1 MVFSI
6 YEEHAM
12 KHTDYAA
19 QPPCGGRISSGG
31 GPRVKHFVLAIGL
44 AGCCA
49 AAYAQQAPTRDQAT
63 QALQNAMQRE
73 IQSMNNQQGFDSPS
87 ATSMTRSLEVKALD
101 NCSAAGAQS
110 VTCDVTT
117 SADVKG
123 NRREGTHRYEFYQ
136 QGGRWEARL
145 PAS

>member
-1 MVFSI
+1 MFSI

-19 QPPCGGRISSGG
+19 RPPHGG
-31 GPRVKHFVLAIGL
+31 GFSSLGRTGMKHFALAIGL

-49 AAYAQQAPTRDQAT
+49 VAYAQQAPTRDQAT

-87 ATSMTRSLEVKALD
+87 ATSMTRSLEVKALN
-101 NCSAAGAQS
+101 NCSASGSQS

>member
-1 MVFSI
+1 
-6 YEEHAM
+6 M
-12 KHTDYAA
+12 K
-19 QPPCGGRISSGG
+19 
-31 GPRVKHFVLAIGL
+31 KLVLALGL

-49 AAYAQQAPTRDQAT
+49 AVYAQEVPTREQAT

-73 IQSMNNQQGFDSPS
+73 IQAMNNQQGFDAPS
-87 ATSMTRSLEVKALD
+87 ATNMARSLQVKSVE
-101 NCSAAGAQS
+101 NCTAAGQG

-117 SADVKG
+117 SADVRG
-123 NRREGTHRYEFYQ
+123 NRREGKHRYEFYR

>member
-1 MVFSI
+1 
-6 YEEHAM
+6 M
-12 KHTDYAA
+12 KHTDHAA
-19 QPPCGGRISSGG
+19 PPPRGPHSFPGR
-31 GPRVKHFVLAIGL
+31 PRGETFRPGHRIGRL
-44 AGCCA
+44 LRRGF
-49 AAYAQQAPTRDQAT
+49 AQQAPTRDQAT

-73 IQSMNNQQGFDSPS
+73 IQSMNNQQGFDGPS

-101 NCSAAGAQS
+101 NCSASSAQS